1 MTSCSTSVRRVRAG
15 GNGSGGGLHHSRV
28 DAAHVLGASADTM
41 TEVGDNATTSLCGVG
56 HRREHQQPPRG
67 AGSGRDARRCRSAD
81 RDPHRVA
88 VVASSR
94 SRRAS
99 VTPSRPSTLC
109 VDGSPRRT
117 STSMARAGRAKP
129 WRTKLRQ
136 VTRDHRDPAGR
147 PSGFAASSESTRE
160 LVPRTC
166 VRRGPVPPCA
176 SRGSSPATG
185 APTAPTS
192 GTPRPPSARCPQPHR
207 PPCRVRRTTPC
218 SSWGARS
225 SWPRLSRT
233 RRPGEGVTASVLVWE
248 KRRLA
253 DTVVPPQGGSAT
265 YAVSYDPRT
274 GSRSARG
281 DDRSDDLRACP
292 APCRPSRRS
301 GVLGRPSRG
310 RAGCGRR
317 AHGRPQRVP
326 GARYGCPPGKIFV
339 VGRD

>member
-1 MTSCSTSVRRVRAG
+1 MPIR
-15 GNGSGGGLHHSRV
+15 GSRP
-28 DAAHVLGASADTM
+28 T
-41 TEVGDNATTSLCGVG
+41 
-56 HRREHQQPPRG
+56 
-67 AGSGRDARRCRSAD
+67 SGRSRGKLEKQERLRDAIAAFDLVRG
-81 RDPHRVA
+81 RVPQA
-88 VVASSR
+88 HLDIHGEGGESEALAYEATS
-94 SRRAS
+94 
-99 VTPSRPSTLC
+99 
-109 VDGSPRRT
+109 GHPR
-117 STSMARAGRAKP
+117 
-129 WRTKLRQ
+129 
-136 VTRDHRDPAGR
+136 HRDPAGR

-218 SSWGARS
+218 SSWRARS

-265 YAVSYDPRT
+265 YDVSYDPRT

-310 RAGCGRR
+310 RAGCGRC